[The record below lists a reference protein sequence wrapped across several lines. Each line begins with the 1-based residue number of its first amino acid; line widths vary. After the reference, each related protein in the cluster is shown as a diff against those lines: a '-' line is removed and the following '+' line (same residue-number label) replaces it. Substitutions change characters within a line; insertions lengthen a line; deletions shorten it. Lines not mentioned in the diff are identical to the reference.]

1 MVDHRGWLLDLYAD
15 EADGLILW
23 LLDED
28 GSRRRLTQEFSIT
41 FYAYGPFP
49 RLRALWR
56 FLRGQPIGVQLA
68 RIVREDLFAG
78 PLDLMAVEVANPA
91 LQPRLFRQAVRRFPD
106 LTYYDADIP
115 LGLRYAAVFDTFPL
129 CHCEVEVADN
139 GRIQHI
145 TPLESR
151 WDAAPSQPPL
161 RLLTIEPNEDPAHRE
176 PAFLWIDDG
185 RSRRQVQL
193 QPIRLL
199 LASLNA
205 TIKRV
210 NPDVILTRFGD
221 TWLLPLLSNAAS
233 ELGADWFNLNR
244 DETRSVIHRQE
255 NSYFTYG
262 QVVYRGQQVH
272 LHGRYHIDQHNAM
285 MYGEYGLHGAFEQA
299 RVTGL
304 PVQEI
309 VRKSPGSGVTALQ
322 MQEAL
327 RRGILVPH
335 QKQQAERFKT
345 AAQLIRADRGGLVYQ
360 PTIGLHEDVVE
371 IDFVSM
377 YPSIMVRFN
386 VSPETVGVEN
396 ETSELIPELDVP
408 VDLSKVGLVPR
419 TLRPLLVKRI
429 AIKEQ
434 LATLNLL
441 DCRYPALKAR
451 AAALKWLLVVC
462 FGYLGYKNARFGRIE
477 SHEAVTAYGRECL
490 LRAKEAAEDLGYEVL
505 HMYVDGLWVKKPG
518 VNQEEQVQS
527 LLDEITLRTGLPI
540 ALEGIYKWVTFL
552 PSRLDERVPVANRY
566 FGVFQNGKIK
576 TRGIEARR
584 HDTPPWIAQVQ
595 LEMIKR
601 LTQVP
606 NDCSLSSAIPSLI
619 TFLRQQMDDL
629 KNGRIPLEHLLVSQ
643 RLSRE
648 TAAYRVPSPACRA
661 AMQLE
666 TVDKPRRPGQRIRF
680 WFVRGETVV
689 HAWDFPARV
698 ETAVL
703 DTDRYTTLLLRAA
716 SAILQPLGVSESE
729 LRQAVLA
736 DAWQLPLSIHQNDT
750 LAFAIKWYSAT
761 KKRTRQDSGR

>member
-1 MVDHRGWLLDLYAD
+1 MAEHRGWLLDLYAD
-15 EADGLILW
+15 ETDGLVLW

-28 GSRRRLTQEFSIT
+28 GSRRRLCQDFPIT
-41 FYAYGPFP
+41 FYAHGPFP

-56 FLRGQPIGVQLA
+56 FLQNQPIGVQLA
-68 RIVREDLFAG
+68 RVVQEDLFAG
-78 PLDLMAVEVANPA
+78 LLDVLAVEVANPA
-91 LQPRLFRQAVRRFPD
+91 MQPRLFRQVVRRFPD

-115 LGLRYAAVFDTFPL
+115 LGLRYAAVFDIFPL
-129 CHCEVEVADN
+129 CHCEVEVDEN
-139 GRIQHI
+139 GRIQTI

-151 WDAAPSQPPL
+151 WDVAPSQPPL
-161 RLLTIEPNEDPAHRE
+161 RVLTIEPDEDPAHRN
-176 PAFLWIDDG
+176 PTFLWIDDG
-185 RSRRQVQL
+185 RSRRRFHL

-210 NPDVILTRFGD
+210 DPDVILTHFGD
-221 TWLLPLLSNAAS
+221 TWLLPLLLKAAN

-244 DETRSVIHRQE
+244 DETCLVIHRQE

-272 LHGRYHIDQHNAM
+272 LHGRYHIDQCNAM

-304 PVQEI
+304 LVQEI
-309 VRKSPGSGVTALQ
+309 ARKSPGSGVTALQ

-327 RRGILVPH
+327 RRGILVPF
-335 QKQQAERFKT
+335 QKQQAEGFKT

-386 VSPETVGVEN
+386 VSPETVGIEN
-396 ETSELIPELDVP
+396 ETSEFVPELDVP
-408 VDLSKVGLVPR
+408 VDLSRVGLVPR

-434 LATLNLL
+434 LATLTPL

-518 VNQEEQVQS
+518 VKKNEQVRP

-566 FGVFQNGKIK
+566 FGVFQSGEIK
-576 TRGIEARR
+576 TRDIEVRR

-601 LTQVP
+601 LAKVP
-606 NDCSLSSAIPSLI
+606 DGRCLTTAVPDLI
-619 TFLRQQMDDL
+619 TFLRQQVDEL
-629 KNGRIPLEHLLVSQ
+629 KNGRIPLENLLVSQ

-648 TAAYRVPSPACRA
+648 IAEYRVPSPACRA
-661 AMQLE
+661 AMQLAASG
-666 TVDKPRRPGQRIRF
+666 KPRQPGQRIRF
-680 WFVRGETVV
+680 WFVRGEMVV
-689 HAWDFPARV
+689 HAWDLPTSV

-716 SAILQPLGVSESE
+716 SAILQPLDVSEAE

-736 DAWQLPLSIHQNDT
+736 EARQLPFSFHQGNRF
-750 LAFAIKWYSAT
+750 AFGIKWYSAV
-761 KKRTRQDSGR
+761 KKRTRQGSGR

>member
-1 MVDHRGWLLDLYAD
+1 MAEHHGWLLDLYAD
-15 EADGLILW
+15 ETDGLVFW

-28 GSRRRLTQEFSIT
+28 GSRRRLTQDFPIT
-41 FYAYGPFP
+41 FYAHGPFP
-49 RLRALWR
+49 RLRELWR

-68 RIVREDLFAG
+68 RMVREDLFAG

-91 LQPRLFRQAVRRFPD
+91 LQPRLFRQVVRRFPD
-106 LTYYDADIP
+106 LTCYDADIP
-115 LGLRYAAVFDTFPL
+115 LGLRYAGVFNVFPL
-129 CHCEVEVADN
+129 CHCEVEVDDN

-151 WDAAPSQPPL
+151 WDVAPSQPPL
-161 RLLTIEPNEDPAHRE
+161 RLLTIEPDEDPSHRD
-176 PAFLWIDDG
+176 PSFLWIDNG

-193 QPIRLL
+193 QPIHLL

-205 TIKRV
+205 TIRRV
-210 NPDVILTRFGD
+210 DPDVILTRFGD
-221 TWLLPLLSNAAS
+221 TWLLPLLLKAAN

-272 LHGRYHIDQHNAM
+272 LYGRYHIDQRNAM

-309 VRKSPGSGVTALQ
+309 ARKSPGSGVTALQ

-327 RRGILVPH
+327 RRGILVPY
-335 QKQQAERFKT
+335 QKQQAEGFKT

-360 PTIGLHEDVVE
+360 PTLGLHEDVVE

-408 VDLSKVGLVPR
+408 VDLSKVGLGPR
-419 TLRPLLVKRI
+419 TLRPLLAKRI

-434 LATLNLL
+434 LASLTPL

-490 LRAKEAAEDLGYEVL
+490 LRAKEAAENLGYEVL

-518 VNQEEQVQS
+518 VNQTEQVRP

-566 FGVFQNGKIK
+566 FGVFQNSQIK

-595 LEMIKR
+595 LAMIKR
-601 LTQVP
+601 LAKVP
-606 NDCSLSSAIPSLI
+606 DGRSLTSAIPNMI
-619 TFLRQQMDDL
+619 TFLRQQIDDL
-629 KNGRIPLEHLLVSQ
+629 RNGRIPLEHLLVSQ

-648 TAAYRVPSPACRA
+648 IAEYRVPSPACRA
-661 AMQLE
+661 AMQLQ
-666 TVDKPRRPGQRIRF
+666 TAGKSRRPGQRIRF
-680 WFVRGETVV
+680 WYIRGETVV
-689 HAWDFPARV
+689 HAWDLPMGV
-698 ETAVL
+698 DTAVL

-716 SAILQPLGVSESE
+716 SAILQPLGMTEE
-729 LRQAVLA
+729 YLRQAVLSV
-736 DAWQLPLSIHQNDT
+736 AWQLPLFIHQDDV
-750 LAFAIKWYSAT
+750 FACVIEWSSAV
-761 KKRTRQDSGR
+761 KKRTRQGSGR